1 MDLPLKVLVY
11 EAEDG
16 RVWAVLNNQVAL
28 ASKHMAEGCGGL
40 VQKVNR
46 NLGNFFSHFDD
57 TIK

>member
-1 MDLPLKVLVY
+1 MRCAQEYAMDLPLKVLVY

-28 ASKHMAEGCGGL
+28 ASKDMAEGCGGL

-46 NLGNFFSHFDD
+46 NLGNY
-57 TIK
+57 

>member
-11 EAEDG
+11 EAEDV

-46 NLGNFFSHFDD
+46 NLGKFLQ
-57 TIK
+57 

>member
-11 EAEDG
+11 EAEDV

-46 NLGNFFSHFDD
+46 NLGKLLQSF
-57 TIK
+57 